1 MTIHLLKDQICGTVE
16 ENIQCGLIDR
26 KTETKENSTYFNHGL
41 EILRRIFEIKLIDES
56 TRHTIENLFKSIDR
70 EHYIEGEKNVD
81 ILVVAC
87 FLYIIRRHK
96 DYARVTM
103 TEMGSRIKCSP
114 ELLKEYL
121 KFVEFYC
128 NDGENQRSEN
138 VGIRNLEE
146 SVRKVLSSDGVRKL
160 CQKYKVNEDNF
171 LTTTLLLVKLADS
184 CWIVTGRP
192 LENVI
197 KVCAYFGFM
206 SVLQKLVLPF
216 NRFCFQSGFG
226 YYKCRERFAEVKRM
240 ILTLSK
246 PLSRQALD
254 VKTCISHISTILK
267 ESHILRNH
275 LLGKVNSK
283 KEFDR
288 LEYALYRL
296 GRLGRPLN
304 KKLISKSV
312 EATEKRFASNEIERK
327 QRNENVIL
335 LLILNG

>member
-1 MTIHLLKDQICGTVE
+1 MEKY
-16 ENIQCGLIDR
+16 ID
-26 KTETKENSTYFNHGL
+26 
-41 EILRRIFEIKLIDES
+41 
-56 TRHTIENLFKSIDR
+56 
-70 EHYIEGEKNVD
+70 GEMNV
-81 ILVVAC
+81 IALAAAC
-87 FLYIIRRHK
+87 FIFVIRRHNE
-96 DYARVTM
+96 YARVSM

-114 ELLKEYL
+114 VLLREYL

-138 VGIRNLEE
+138 VEIRNLEE

-171 LTTTLLLVKLADS
+171 LSTTLLLVKLADS

-197 KVCAYFGFM
+197 KACAYFGFM
-206 SVLQKLVLPF
+206 SVLQRLVLPF
-216 NRFCFQSGFG
+216 NQFCSQSGFG
-226 YYKCRERFAEVKRM
+226 FYKCLKRFGEIKRM

-246 PLSRQALD
+246 PLSRQPLD

-267 ESHILRNH
+267 ESHILRSH
-275 LLGKVNSK
+275 LLGKVTSK
-283 KEFDR
+283 KAFDR

-304 KKLISKSV
+304 QKLISKSV
-312 EATEKRFASNEIERK
+312 EATEKRFASNAIERK
-327 QRNENVIL
+327 QRNENVIF
-335 LLILNG
+335 LII